1 MEGAVSAIVHG
12 LVGVFLIIELGLTA
26 YLVSRFNGDVSRF
39 NFMLFNSL
47 WTLVVILYT
56 GVVKRAFSRVYHAIV
71 GVALLAITAI
81 FWFAGSIAIAAR
93 IPIRCHGF
101 HDCQV
106 AQAATAFGFFL
117 WAITT
122 GLTVI
127 EAIGSRS
134 SSRV

>member
-1 MEGAVSAIVHG
+1 MEGISTIVHAV
-12 LVGVFLIIELGLTA
+12 LVLLLIIELGLTA
-26 YLVSRFNGDVSRF
+26 YLVSRSGGNESRF

-47 WTLVVILYT
+47 WTLVIIVYT
-56 GVVKRAFSRVYHAIV
+56 GLVKRAFSRLYHAIV
-71 GVALLAITAI
+71 GLALLAITAI

-122 GLTVI
+122 ALAVI
-127 EAIGSRS
+127 EGLGSRGG
-134 SSRV
+134 SRV